1 LVKYRAIPLI
11 QVTAQDNVYLGVL
24 LLPMNSLLRFFESRL
39 SAFPDTP
46 MPLPREGLI
55 KFLWACTKGLRGW
68 LLLFMILSA
77 GIGIYEAMLFAWIGN
92 LVDWLGTYTPQNL
105 WAEKGDTMLLMLAVL
120 IISPFWIALSSLIHF
135 QTLQGVFPMQM
146 RWRFHQRM
154 LGQSMQFYQDE
165 FSGRV
170 SAKVMQTALAV
181 RETVMTVTDMFM
193 YVTVYFIT
201 TSVILFNLD
210 SLLLIP
216 FVVWF
221 VLVGLTMWYFIPKLK
236 QTAVIQAD
244 ARALMTGRITD
255 AYANIMTVKLFS
267 HSRREL
273 GYAKNAMG
281 QFLGTVHAQMR
292 WVSYLEVSTHLI
304 SVILVSST
312 AGIALYLWQQGA
324 VGVGAIA
331 AATAMALRLNGLT
344 RWIMWQTASL
354 FESIGTVQDGM
365 RTLSAPQTIVDKPN
379 APALKV
385 TNGNIVFDHV
395 DFSYEGENGVA
406 AIQTGAKVDEVKTA
420 ATTLETSR
428 VRLLDDFHLDIKA
441 GEKIGLVGRSGA
453 GKSTLVNLLLRF
465 FDVDSGKIYIDG
477 QAINEVTQESLR
489 QQIGMVTQ
497 DTSLLH
503 RTVRENIAYG
513 RPDATDDEI
522 IFATKQAQAWDF
534 IKELYDD
541 KGNTALDTQVGERGV
556 KLSGGQ
562 RQRIAIS
569 RVMLKNAPIL
579 LLDEATSALDSEIE
593 FAITESLN
601 DIMTG
606 KTVIAIA
613 HRLSTIAAL
622 DRLVVMDKGH
632 IIEQGSHNELLVL
645 NGVYARLWHRQ
656 SGGFLGEDS

>member
-1 LVKYRAIPLI
+1 
-11 QVTAQDNVYLGVL
+11 
-24 LLPMNSLLRFFESRL
+24 MNALFRFFETRL
-39 SAFPDTP
+39 PAFPDTP
-46 MPLPREGLI
+46 MPLPSPSDGML

-92 LVDWLGTYTPQNL
+92 IVDWLGVYTPQNL
-105 WAEKGDTMLLMLAVL
+105 WAEKGDVLLMMLAVM
-120 IISPFWIALSSLIHF
+120 IVSPLWIALSSFIHF

-181 RETVMTVTDMFM
+181 RDTVMTVTDMFM
-193 YVTVYFIT
+193 YVAVYFIT
-201 TSVILFNLD
+201 TGVILFNLD

-216 FVVWF
+216 FIAWF
-221 VLVGLTMWYFIPKLK
+221 VLVWLAMWYFIPKLK
-236 QTAVIQAD
+236 QTAIVQAD

-304 SVILVSST
+304 SVVLVSST
-312 AGIALYLWQQGA
+312 AGISLYLWQQGA

-385 TNGNIVFDHV
+385 TEGRIVFDHV
-395 DFSYEGENGVA
+395 DFSYEGEDDDTGLNTNASGKRFDDGHDDVNGNDHLNEDSIDYA
-406 AIQTGAKVDEVKTA
+406 AGTSYAK
-420 ATTLETSR
+420 
-428 VRLLDDFHLDIKA
+428 LLDNFYLDIKP

-465 FDVDSGKIYIDG
+465 FDVDKGKVYIDG
-477 QAINEVTQESLR
+477 QAIDEVTQESLR

-513 RPDATDDEI
+513 RPDATDEEI
-522 IFATKQAQAWDF
+522 ITAAKQAQAWDF
-534 IKELYDD
+534 IEGLYDD
-541 KGNTALDTQVGERGV
+541 KGNTGLDTQVGERGV

-632 IIEQGSHNELLVL
+632 IIEQGSHDELLAL
-645 NGVYARLWHRQ
+645 NGVYARLWQRQ

>member
-1 LVKYRAIPLI
+1 MNAIF
-11 QVTAQDNVYLGVL
+11 
-24 LLPMNSLLRFFESRL
+24 RFFETRL
-39 SAFPDTP
+39 PAFPETP
-46 MPLPREGLI
+46 MPLPSPRDGML
-55 KFLWACTKGLRGW
+55 KFMWACTKGLRGW

-92 LVDWLGTYTPQNL
+92 IVDWLGVYTPQNL
-105 WAEKGDTMLLMLAVL
+105 WAEKGDMLLLILAVMIL
-120 IISPFWIALSSLIHF
+120 SPLWIALSSFIHF

-181 RETVMTVTDMFM
+181 RDTVMTVTDMFM
-193 YVTVYFIT
+193 YVAVYFIT
-201 TSVILFNLD
+201 SGIILFNLD

-216 FVVWF
+216 FIVWF
-221 VLVGLTMWYFIPKLK
+221 VLVWLAMWYFIPKLK
-236 QTAVIQAD
+236 QTAIVQAD

-273 GYAKNAMG
+273 DYAKNAMG

-312 AGIALYLWQQGA
+312 AGIGIYLWQQSA

-379 APALKV
+379 ASILKV
-385 TNGNIVFDHV
+385 SDGRIVFDHV
-395 DFSYEGENGVA
+395 DFSYEGEDDATGLNKHKSGKPLDNMNEDA
-406 AIQTGAKVDEVKTA
+406 AIPAADSAAGTSYVK
-420 ATTLETSR
+420 
-428 VRLLDDFHLDIKA
+428 LLDNFYLDIKP

-465 FDVDSGKIYIDG
+465 FDVDKGKIYIDG
-477 QAINEVTQESLR
+477 QAIDEVTQESLR

-513 RPDATDDEI
+513 RPDATDEEI
-522 IFATKQAQAWDF
+522 ITAAKQAQAWDF
-534 IKELYDD
+534 IKDLYDD
-541 KGNTALDTQVGERGV
+541 KGNTGLDTQVGERGV

-622 DRLVVMDKGH
+622 DRLVVMDKGR
-632 IIEQGSHNELLVL
+632 IIEQGSHDELLAL
-645 NGVYARLWHRQ
+645 NGVYARLWQRQ

>member
-1 LVKYRAIPLI
+1 
-11 QVTAQDNVYLGVL
+11 
-24 LLPMNSLLRFFESRL
+24 MNALFRFFENRL
-39 SAFPDTP
+39 PAFPDTP
-46 MPLPREGLI
+46 MPLPSPRDGML
-55 KFLWACTKGLRGW
+55 KFLWACTTGLRGW
-68 LLLFMILSA
+68 LLIFMILSA

-92 LVDWLGTYTPQNL
+92 IVDWLGVYTPQNL
-105 WAEKGDTMLLMLAVL
+105 WLEKGDMLLLMLAVM
-120 IISPFWIALSSLIHF
+120 IVSPIWIALSSFIHF

-181 RETVMTVTDMFM
+181 RDTVMTVTDMFM
-193 YVTVYFIT
+193 YVSVYFIT
-201 TSVILFNLD
+201 SGVILFNLD

-216 FVVWF
+216 FMIWL
-221 VLVGLTMWYFIPKLK
+221 VLVAITIWYFIPKLK
-236 QTAVIQAD
+236 ETAIVQAD

-292 WVSYLEVSTHLI
+292 WVSYLEVSTHMI

-312 AGIALYLWQQGA
+312 AGIGLYLWQQGA

-379 APALKV
+379 APALAV
-385 TNGNIVFDHV
+385 TDGRIVFDHV
-395 DFSYEGENGVA
+395 DFSYEGDEDES
-406 AIQTGAKVDEVKTA
+406 IEGASLDATKHSPTA
-420 ATTLETSR
+420 YTK
-428 VRLLDDFHLDIKA
+428 LLDDFHLDIKP

-465 FDVDSGKIYIDG
+465 FDVDSGKILIDG
-477 QAINEVTQESLR
+477 QAIDEVTQESLR
-489 QQIGMVTQ
+489 RQIGMVTQ

-513 RPDATDDEI
+513 RPDATDAEI
-522 IFATKQAQAWDF
+522 MTAAKQAQAWDF
-534 IKELYDD
+534 IKDLYDD
-541 KGNTALDTQVGERGV
+541 KGNVGLDTQVGERGV

-593 FAITESLN
+593 YAITESLN

-622 DRLVVMDKGH
+622 DRLVVMHQGR
-632 IIEQGSHNELLVL
+632 IIEQGSHDELLAL
-645 NGVYARLWHRQ
+645 NGVYARLWQRQ
-656 SGGFLGEDS
+656 SGGFLGEDN

>member
-1 LVKYRAIPLI
+1 MCLSWRTAIDALS
-11 QVTAQDNVYLGVL
+11 
-24 LLPMNSLLRFFESRL
+24 LPMNALFRFFETRL
-39 SAFPDTP
+39 PAFPDTP
-46 MPLPREGLI
+46 MPLPSPSDGML

-92 LVDWLGTYTPQNL
+92 IVDWLGVYTPQNL
-105 WAEKGDTMLLMLAVL
+105 WTEKGDMLLLMLAVM
-120 IISPFWIALSSLIHF
+120 IVSPLWIAFSSFIHF

-181 RETVMTVTDMFM
+181 RDTVMTVTDMFM
-193 YVTVYFIT
+193 YVAVYFIT
-201 TSVILFNLD
+201 TGVILFNLD

-216 FVVWF
+216 FIAWF
-221 VLVGLTMWYFIPKLK
+221 VLVWLAMWYFIPKLK
-236 QTAVIQAD
+236 QTAIVQAD

-312 AGIALYLWQQGA
+312 AGISLYLWQQGA
-324 VGVGAIA
+324 IGVGAIA

-344 RWIMWQTASL
+344 QWIMWQTASL

-379 APALKV
+379 APALTV
-385 TNGNIVFDHV
+385 TDGRIVFDHV
-395 DFSYEGENGVA
+395 DFSYESEDDDTGLNTHKLAKRLDNVTEDSIDYA
-406 AIQTGAKVDEVKTA
+406 AGTSYAK
-420 ATTLETSR
+420 
-428 VRLLDDFHLDIKA
+428 LLDNFYLDIKP

-465 FDVDSGKIYIDG
+465 FDVDKGKVYIDG
-477 QAINEVTQESLR
+477 QAIDEVTQESLR

-513 RPDATDDEI
+513 RPDATDEEI
-522 IFATKQAQAWDF
+522 ITAAKQAQAWDF
-534 IKELYDD
+534 VEGLYDD
-541 KGNTALDTQVGERGV
+541 KGNTGLDTQVGERGV

-622 DRLVVMDKGH
+622 DRLVVMDKGR
-632 IIEQGSHNELLVL
+632 IIEQGSHDELLAL

>member
-1 LVKYRAIPLI
+1 
-11 QVTAQDNVYLGVL
+11 
-24 LLPMNSLLRFFESRL
+24 
-39 SAFPDTP
+39 
-46 MPLPREGLI
+46 MPLPSPREGML
-55 KFLWACTKGLRGW
+55 KFMWACTKGLRGW

-92 LVDWLGTYTPQNL
+92 IVDWLGVYTPQNL
-105 WAEKGDTMLLMLAVL
+105 WAEKGDMLLLILAVMIL
-120 IISPFWIALSSLIHF
+120 SPLWIALSSFIHF

-181 RETVMTVTDMFM
+181 RDTVMTVTDMFM
-193 YVTVYFIT
+193 YVAVYFIT
-201 TSVILFNLD
+201 SGIILFNLD

-216 FVVWF
+216 FIVWF
-221 VLVGLTMWYFIPKLK
+221 VLVWLAMWYFIPKLK
-236 QTAVIQAD
+236 QTAIVQAD

-273 GYAKNAMG
+273 DYAKNAMG

-312 AGIALYLWQQGA
+312 AGIGIYLWQQSA

-379 APALKV
+379 ASILKV
-385 TNGNIVFDHV
+385 SDGHIVFDHV
-395 DFSYEGENGVA
+395 DFSYEGEDDATGLNKHKSDKPLDITHEDAVIPA
-406 AIQTGAKVDEVKTA
+406 ADSAAGTSYAK
-420 ATTLETSR
+420 
-428 VRLLDDFHLDIKA
+428 LLDNFYLDIKS

-465 FDVDSGKIYIDG
+465 FDVDKGKIYIDG
-477 QAINEVTQESLR
+477 QAIDEVTQESLR

-513 RPDATDDEI
+513 RPDATDEEI
-522 IFATKQAQAWDF
+522 ITAAKQAQAWDF
-534 IKELYDD
+534 IKDLYDD
-541 KGNTALDTQVGERGV
+541 KGNTGLDTQVGERGV

-622 DRLVVMDKGH
+622 DRLVVMDKGR
-632 IIEQGSHNELLVL
+632 IIEQGSHDELLAL
-645 NGVYARLWHRQ
+645 NGVYARLWQRQ

>member
-1 LVKYRAIPLI
+1 
-11 QVTAQDNVYLGVL
+11 
-24 LLPMNSLLRFFESRL
+24 MNALFRFFETRL
-39 SAFPDTP
+39 PAFPETP
-46 MPLPREGLI
+46 MPLPSPRDGML
-55 KFLWACTKGLRGW
+55 KFLWACTNGLRGW
-68 LLLFMILSA
+68 LLIFMILSA

-92 LVDWLGTYTPQNL
+92 IVDWLGVYTPQNL
-105 WAEKGDTMLLMLAVL
+105 WLEKGDMLLLMLAVM
-120 IISPFWIALSSLIHF
+120 IMSPLWIALSSFIHF

-181 RETVMTVTDMFM
+181 RDTVMTVTDMFM

-201 TSVILFNLD
+201 SGVILFNLD

-216 FVVWF
+216 FIVWL
-221 VLVGLTMWYFIPKLK
+221 VLVGLTIWYFIPKLK
-236 QTAVIQAD
+236 QTAIVQAD

-273 GYAKNAMG
+273 SYAKNAMG

-304 SVILVSST
+304 SVILVSGT
-312 AGIALYLWQQGA
+312 AAIGLYLWQQGA

-365 RTLSAPQTIVDKPN
+365 RTLSAPQKIIDKPN
-379 APALKV
+379 APTLKV
-385 TNGNIVFDHV
+385 TEGRIVFDHV
-395 DFSYEGENGVA
+395 DFSYENDSDAVEGDSLD
-406 AIQTGAKVDEVKTA
+406 TVKTS
-420 ATTLETSR
+420 ATPTTKTK
-428 VRLLDDFHLDIKA
+428 LLDNFYLDIKP

-465 FDVDSGKIYIDG
+465 FDVDSGKILIDG
-477 QAINEVTQESLR
+477 QAIDEVTQESLR

-513 RPDATDDEI
+513 RPDATDEEI
-522 IFATKQAQAWDF
+522 ITAAKQAQAWDF
-534 IKELYDD
+534 IKDLYDD
-541 KGNTALDTQVGERGV
+541 KGNTGLDTQVGERGV

-622 DRLVVMDKGH
+622 DRLVVMDKGQ
-632 IIEQGSHNELLVL
+632 IIEQGSHDELLNL
-645 NGVYARLWHRQ
+645 HGVYARLWHRQ

>member
-1 LVKYRAIPLI
+1 
-11 QVTAQDNVYLGVL
+11 
-24 LLPMNSLLRFFESRL
+24 MNALFRFFENRL
-39 SAFPDTP
+39 PAFPNTP
-46 MPLPREGLI
+46 MPLPSPRDGMLQ
-55 KFLWACTKGLRGW
+55 FLWACTKGLRSW
-68 LLLFMILSA
+68 LLLFMVLSA
-77 GIGIYEAMLFAWIGN
+77 GIGIYEAMLFAWIGDI
-92 LVDWLGTYTPQNL
+92 VDWLGVYTPQNL
-105 WAEKGDTMLLMLAVL
+105 WLEKGDMLLLMLAVM
-120 IISPFWIALSSLIHF
+120 IVSPFWIALSSFIHF

-181 RETVMTVTDMFM
+181 RDTVMTVTDMFM
-193 YVTVYFIT
+193 YVTVYFV
-201 TSVILFNLD
+201 TSGLILFNLD

-216 FVVWF
+216 FILWF
-221 VLVGLTMWYFIPKLK
+221 GLVALAIWYFIPKLK
-236 QTAVIQAD
+236 QTAIVQAD

-292 WVSYLEVSTHLI
+292 WVSYLEIFTHLI

-312 AGIALYLWQQGA
+312 AGIGLYLWQQSA

-365 RTLSAPQTIVDKPN
+365 RTLSAPQTIVDKPD
-379 APALKV
+379 AAELRV
-385 TNGNIVFDHV
+385 TEGHIVFDHV
-395 DFSYEGENGVA
+395 DFSYENEDQDNYHA
-406 AIQTGAKVDEVKTA
+406 TDKTFKPSV
-420 ATTLETSR
+420 ATTDMAQDNSAK
-428 VRLLDDFHLDIKA
+428 LLDDFYLNIKP

-465 FDVDSGKIYIDG
+465 FDVDRGKIYIDG
-477 QAINEVTQESLR
+477 QAIDDVTQDSLR

-503 RTVRENIAYG
+503 RTIRENIAYG
-513 RPDATDDEI
+513 RPGASDEEI
-522 IFATKQAQAWDF
+522 IHAAKQAQAWDF
-534 IKELYDD
+534 IKDLYDD
-541 KGNTALDTQVGERGV
+541 KGNTGLDTQVGERGV

-622 DRLVVMDKGH
+622 DRLVVMEKGR
-632 IIEQGSHNELLVL
+632 IIEQGSHDELLAQD
-645 NGVYARLWHRQ
+645 GVYARLWQRQ
-656 SGGFLGEDS
+656 SGGFLGEDTP

>member
-1 LVKYRAIPLI
+1 
-11 QVTAQDNVYLGVL
+11 
-24 LLPMNSLLRFFESRL
+24 MNALFRFFENRL
-39 SAFPDTP
+39 PAFPESP
-46 MPLPREGLI
+46 MPLPSPRDGLLR
-55 KFLWACTKGLRGW
+55 FLWACTKGLRGW

-77 GIGIYEAMLFAWIGN
+77 GIGIYEAMLFAWIGDI
-92 LVDWLGTYTPQNL
+92 VDWLGIYTPQNL
-105 WAEKGDTMLLMLAVL
+105 WTEKGDMLLLMFAVMLV
-120 IISPFWIALSSLIHF
+120 SPFWIALSSFIHF

-181 RETVMTVTDMFM
+181 RDTVMTVTDMFM

-201 TSVILFNLD
+201 TGVILFNLD

-216 FVVWF
+216 FIAWF
-221 VLVGLTMWYFIPKLK
+221 VLVGLTMWFFIPRLK
-236 QTAVIQAD
+236 RTAIVQAD
-244 ARALMTGRITD
+244 ARALMVGRITD

-312 AGIALYLWQQGA
+312 AGIGLYLWQQGA

-365 RTLSAPQTIVDKPN
+365 RTLSAPQTIIDKPN
-379 APALKV
+379 APALNV
-385 TNGNIVFDHV
+385 TDGHIVFDHV
-395 DFSYEGENGVA
+395 DFSYEGEENNDIEGER
-406 AIQTGAKVDEVKTA
+406 VDEIETA
-420 ATTLETSR
+420 ATALNASQIK
-428 VRLLDDFHLDIKA
+428 LLDNFYLDIKP

-465 FDVDSGKIYIDG
+465 FDVDKGKILIDG
-477 QAINEVTQESLR
+477 QAIDEVTQESLR
-489 QQIGMVTQ
+489 GQIGMVTQ

-513 RPDATDDEI
+513 RPDASDEEI
-522 IFATKQAQAWDF
+522 IHAAKQAQAWDF
-534 IKELYDD
+534 IKDLYDD
-541 KGNTALDTQVGERGV
+541 KGNTGLDTQVGERGV

-632 IIEQGSHNELLVL
+632 IIEQGSHDELLAID
-645 NGVYARLWHRQ
+645 GVYARLWQRQ

>member
-1 LVKYRAIPLI
+1 
-11 QVTAQDNVYLGVL
+11 
-24 LLPMNSLLRFFESRL
+24 MNALFRFFETRL
-39 SAFPDTP
+39 PAFPDTP
-46 MPLPREGLI
+46 MPLPSPRDGML
-55 KFLWACTKGLRGW
+55 KFMWAYTKGLRGW
-68 LLLFMILSA
+68 LVLFMILSA

-92 LVDWLGTYTPQNL
+92 IVDWLGVYTPQNL
-105 WAEKGDTMLLMLAVL
+105 WAEKGDMLLMILAVL
-120 IISPFWIALSSLIHF
+120 ILSPFWIALSSFIHF

-181 RETVMTVTDMFM
+181 RDTVMTVTDMFM
-193 YVTVYFIT
+193 YVAVYFIT
-201 TSVILFNLD
+201 SGVILFNLD

-216 FVVWF
+216 FIIWF
-221 VLVGLTMWYFIPKLK
+221 VLVWLAMWYFIPKLK
-236 QTAVIQAD
+236 QTAIVQAD

-273 GYAKNAMG
+273 DYAKNAMG

-312 AGIALYLWQQGA
+312 AGIGIYLWQQSA

-379 APALKV
+379 ASVLKV
-385 TNGNIVFDHV
+385 TDGHIVFDHV
-395 DFSYEGENGVA
+395 DFSYEGEDNDTGLSAHLAGKRLDDVTVNGTDA
-406 AIQTGAKVDEVKTA
+406 ADGDAHTK
-420 ATTLETSR
+420 
-428 VRLLDDFHLDIKA
+428 LLDDFYLDIKP

-465 FDVDSGKIYIDG
+465 FDVDKGKIYIDG
-477 QAINEVTQESLR
+477 QAIDEVTQESLR

-513 RPDATDDEI
+513 RPDATDEEI
-522 IFATKQAQAWDF
+522 ITAAKQAQAWDF
-534 IKELYDD
+534 IKDLYDD
-541 KGNTALDTQVGERGV
+541 KGNTGLDTQVGERGV

-622 DRLVVMDKGH
+622 DRLVVMDKGR
-632 IIEQGSHNELLVL
+632 IIEQGSHDELLAL
-645 NGVYARLWHRQ
+645 NGVYARLWQRQ

>member
-1 LVKYRAIPLI
+1 
-11 QVTAQDNVYLGVL
+11 
-24 LLPMNSLLRFFESRL
+24 MNALFRFFENRL
-39 SAFPDTP
+39 PAFPDTP
-46 MPLPREGLI
+46 MPLPSPRDGLM

-68 LLLFMILSA
+68 LLFFMILSA

-92 LVDWLGTYTPQNL
+92 IVDWLGIYTPQTL
-105 WAEKGDTMLLMLAVL
+105 WAEKGDMLLLMLAVML
-120 IISPFWIALSSLIHF
+120 LSPFWIALSSFIHF
-135 QTLQGVFPMQM
+135 QSIQGVFPMQM
-146 RWRFHQRM
+146 RWRFHQHM

-181 RETVMTVTDMFM
+181 RDTVMTVTDMFM
-193 YVTVYFIT
+193 YVIVYFIT
-201 TSVILFNLD
+201 TGVILFNLD

-216 FVVWF
+216 FVIWF
-221 VLVGLTMWYFIPKLK
+221 VLVGIALRFFIPKLK
-236 QTAVIQAD
+236 RTAIVQAD
-244 ARALMTGRITD
+244 ARALMVGRITD

-304 SVILVSST
+304 SVVLVSST
-312 AGIALYLWQQGA
+312 AGIGIYLWQQGDI
-324 VGVGAIA
+324 GVGAVA

-344 RWIMWQTASL
+344 QWIMWQTASL
-354 FESIGTVQDGM
+354 FESIGTAQDGM
-365 RTLSAPQTIVDKPN
+365 RTLSAPQTIVDTPN
-379 APALKV
+379 AATLKV
-385 TNGNIVFDHV
+385 TDGHIVFDHV
-395 DFSYEGENGVA
+395 DFSYESENDDIEGER
-406 AIQTGAKVDEVKTA
+406 IDEVNTA
-420 ATTLETSR
+420 GTALTHSQ
-428 VRLLDDFHLDIKA
+428 VKLLDGFHLDIKP

-465 FDVDSGKIYIDG
+465 FDVDKGKIYIDG
-477 QAINEVTQESLR
+477 QAIDEVTQESLR

-513 RPDATDDEI
+513 RPDASDEEI
-522 IFATKQAQAWDF
+522 ILATEQAQAWEF
-534 IKELYDD
+534 IKDLYDD
-541 KGNTALDTQVGERGV
+541 KGNTGLDTQVGERGV

-622 DRLVVMDKGH
+622 DRLVVMDKGQ
-632 IIEQGSHNELLVL
+632 IIEQGSHDELLAL
-645 NGVYARLWHRQ
+645 NGVYAGLWQRQ
-656 SGGFLGEDS
+656 SGGFLGENN

>member
-1 LVKYRAIPLI
+1 
-11 QVTAQDNVYLGVL
+11 
-24 LLPMNSLLRFFESRL
+24 MNALFRFFESRL

-46 MPLPREGLI
+46 MPLPRDGLI
-55 KFLWACTKGLRGW
+55 KFLWACTEGLRGW

-77 GIGIYEAMLFAWIGN
+77 GIGVYEAMLFAWIGN
-92 LVDWLGTYTPQNL
+92 LVDWLGTYTPQTL
-105 WAEKGDTMLLMLAVL
+105 WTEKGDMLLLMLAVL
-120 IISPFWIALSSLIHF
+120 IISPFWISLSSLIRF
-135 QTLQGVFPMQM
+135 QSIQGVFPMQM

-154 LGQSMQFYQDE
+154 LNQSMQFYQDE

-181 RETVMTVTDMFM
+181 RDTVMTVTDMLL
-193 YVTVYFIT
+193 YVLVYFIT
-201 TSVILFNLD
+201 TGVILFNLD
-210 SLLLIP
+210 VLLLIP
-216 FVVWF
+216 FVIWF
-221 VLVGLTMWYFIPKLK
+221 VLFGLTMWFFIPKLK
-236 QTAVIQAD
+236 HTAIVQAD
-244 ARALMTGRITD
+244 ARALMVGRITD

-273 GYAKNAMG
+273 SYAKDAMG
-281 QFLGTVHAQMR
+281 QFLGTVHSQMR
-292 WVSYLEVSTHLI
+292 WVSQLEIVNHTI
-304 SVILVSST
+304 SVILVGTT
-312 AGIALYLWQQGA
+312 AGIGLYLWQSGA

-344 RWIMWQTASL
+344 KMIMWQTASL

-365 RTLSAPQTIVDKPN
+365 RTLSAPQTIVDIPN
-379 APALKV
+379 AKALVV
-385 TNGNIVFDHV
+385 TEGNIVFDHV
-395 DFSYEGENGVA
+395 DFSYESVDIEGEKIDTVS
-406 AIQTGAKVDEVKTA
+406 
-420 ATTLETSR
+420 TTLTASHTK
-428 VRLLDDFHLDIKA
+428 LLDDFYLNIKP

-477 QAINEVTQESLR
+477 QAIDEVSQESLR

-513 RPDATDDEI
+513 RPDASDDEI
-522 IFATKQAQAWDF
+522 VFAAKQAQAWEF
-534 IKELYDD
+534 IKDLYDD
-541 KGNTALDTQVGERGV
+541 KGNKGLDTQVGERGV

-562 RQRIAIS
+562 RQRIAIA

-622 DRLVVMDKGH
+622 DRLVVMDKGR
-632 IIEQGSHNELLVL
+632 IIEQGNHDELLAL
-645 NGVYARLWHRQ
+645 HGVYARLWHRQ
-656 SGGFLGEDS
+656 SGGFLGEDD

>member
-1 LVKYRAIPLI
+1 
-11 QVTAQDNVYLGVL
+11 
-24 LLPMNSLLRFFESRL
+24 
-39 SAFPDTP
+39 
-46 MPLPREGLI
+46 MPLPSPRDGML
-55 KFLWACTKGLRGW
+55 KFMWACTKGLRGW

-92 LVDWLGTYTPQNL
+92 IVDWLGVYTPQNL
-105 WAEKGDTMLLMLAVL
+105 WAEKGDMLLLILAVMIL
-120 IISPFWIALSSLIHF
+120 SPLWIALSSFIHF

-181 RETVMTVTDMFM
+181 RDTVMTVTDMFM
-193 YVTVYFIT
+193 YVAVYFIT
-201 TSVILFNLD
+201 SGIILFNLD

-216 FVVWF
+216 FIVWF
-221 VLVGLTMWYFIPKLK
+221 VLVWLAMWYFIPKLK
-236 QTAVIQAD
+236 QTAIVQAD

-273 GYAKNAMG
+273 DYAKNAMG

-312 AGIALYLWQQGA
+312 AGIGIYLWQQSA

-379 APALKV
+379 AAILKV
-385 TNGNIVFDHV
+385 SDGRIVFDHV
-395 DFSYEGENGVA
+395 DFSYEGEDDATGLNKHKSDKPLDNMNKDAVIPA
-406 AIQTGAKVDEVKTA
+406 ADSAAGTSYAK
-420 ATTLETSR
+420 
-428 VRLLDDFHLDIKA
+428 LLDNFYLDIKP

-465 FDVDSGKIYIDG
+465 FDVDKGKIYIDG
-477 QAINEVTQESLR
+477 QAIDEVTQESLR

-513 RPDATDDEI
+513 RPDATDEEI
-522 IFATKQAQAWDF
+522 ITAAKQAQAWDF
-534 IKELYDD
+534 IKDLYDD
-541 KGNTALDTQVGERGV
+541 KGNTGLDTQVGERGV

-622 DRLVVMDKGH
+622 DRLVVMDKGR
-632 IIEQGSHNELLVL
+632 IIEQGSHDELLAL
-645 NGVYARLWHRQ
+645 NGVYARLWQRQ

>member
-1 LVKYRAIPLI
+1 
-11 QVTAQDNVYLGVL
+11 
-24 LLPMNSLLRFFESRL
+24 MNALFRFFETRL
-39 SAFPDTP
+39 PAFPDTP
-46 MPLPREGLI
+46 MPLPSPSDGML

-92 LVDWLGTYTPQNL
+92 IVDWLGVYTPQNL
-105 WAEKGDTMLLMLAVL
+105 WAEKGDVLLMMLAVM
-120 IISPFWIALSSLIHF
+120 IVSPLWIALSSFIHF

-181 RETVMTVTDMFM
+181 RDTVMTVTDMFM
-193 YVTVYFIT
+193 YVAVYFIT
-201 TSVILFNLD
+201 TGVILFNLD

-216 FVVWF
+216 FIAWF
-221 VLVGLTMWYFIPKLK
+221 VLVWLAMWYFIPKLK
-236 QTAVIQAD
+236 QTAIVQAD

-304 SVILVSST
+304 SVVLVSST
-312 AGIALYLWQQGA
+312 AGISLYLWQQGA

-385 TNGNIVFDHV
+385 TEGRIVFDHV
-395 DFSYEGENGVA
+395 DFSYEGEDDD
-406 AIQTGAKVDEVKTA
+406 TGLNTNTSGKRFDDGHDDVNSNDIDLANNTSYAK
-420 ATTLETSR
+420 
-428 VRLLDDFHLDIKA
+428 LLDNFYLDIKP

-465 FDVDSGKIYIDG
+465 FDVDKGKVYIDG
-477 QAINEVTQESLR
+477 QAIDEVTQESLR

-513 RPDATDDEI
+513 RPDATDEEI
-522 IFATKQAQAWDF
+522 ITAAKQAQAWDF
-534 IKELYDD
+534 IEGLYDD
-541 KGNTALDTQVGERGV
+541 KGNTGLDTQVGERGV

-632 IIEQGSHNELLVL
+632 IIEQGSHDELLAL
-645 NGVYARLWHRQ
+645 NGVYARLWQRQ

>member
-1 LVKYRAIPLI
+1 
-11 QVTAQDNVYLGVL
+11 
-24 LLPMNSLLRFFESRL
+24 MNALFRFFETRL
-39 SAFPDTP
+39 PAFPDTP
-46 MPLPREGLI
+46 MPLPLPRDGML
-55 KFLWACTKGLRGW
+55 KFLWACTNGLRGW
-68 LLLFMILSA
+68 LVLFMILSA

-92 LVDWLGTYTPQNL
+92 IVDWLGVYTPQNL
-105 WAEKGDTMLLMLAVL
+105 WAEKGDLLLLMFAVMIL
-120 IISPFWIALSSLIHF
+120 SPIWIALSSFIHF

-181 RETVMTVTDMFM
+181 RDTVMTVTDMFM
-193 YVTVYFIT
+193 YVSVYFIT
-201 TSVILFNLD
+201 SGVILFNLD

-216 FVVWF
+216 FIVWLI
-221 VLVGLTMWYFIPKLK
+221 LVALTIWYFIPKLK
-236 QTAVIQAD
+236 DTAIVQAD

-312 AGIALYLWQQGA
+312 AGIGLYLWQQGA

-365 RTLSAPQTIVDKPN
+365 RTLSAPQTIVDKPD
-379 APALKV
+379 APVLSV
-385 TNGNIVFDHV
+385 TDGHIVFDDV
-395 DFSYEGENGVA
+395 DFSYEADRSQPSVSFDANGLA
-406 AIQTGAKVDEVKTA
+406 QTGTNAHVK
-420 ATTLETSR
+420 
-428 VRLLDDFHLDIKA
+428 LLDNFYLDIKP

-465 FDVDSGKIYIDG
+465 FDVDSGKILIDG
-477 QAINEVTQESLR
+477 QAIDSVTQDSLR

-513 RPDATDDEI
+513 RPDATDEEI
-522 IFATKQAQAWDF
+522 IVAAKQAQAWDF
-534 IKELYDD
+534 IKDLYDD
-541 KGNTALDTQVGERGV
+541 KGNTGLDTQVGERGV

-569 RVMLKNAPIL
+569 RVMLKNAQIL

-593 FAITESLN
+593 HAITESLN

-622 DRLVVMDKGH
+622 DRLVVMHQGR
-632 IIEQGSHNELLVL
+632 IIEQGSHEELLAL
-645 NGVYARLWHRQ
+645 NGVYARLWQRQ
-656 SGGFLGEDS
+656 SGGFLGEDN

>member
-1 LVKYRAIPLI
+1 
-11 QVTAQDNVYLGVL
+11 
-24 LLPMNSLLRFFESRL
+24 MNALFRFFETRL
-39 SAFPDTP
+39 PAFPETP
-46 MPLPREGLI
+46 MPLPSPRDGML
-55 KFLWACTKGLRGW
+55 KFMWACTKGLRGW

-92 LVDWLGTYTPQNL
+92 IVDWLGVYTPQNL
-105 WAEKGDTMLLMLAVL
+105 WAEKGDMLLLILAVMIL
-120 IISPFWIALSSLIHF
+120 SPLWIALSSFIHF

-181 RETVMTVTDMFM
+181 RDTVMTVTDMFM
-193 YVTVYFIT
+193 YVAVYFIT
-201 TSVILFNLD
+201 SGIILFNLD

-216 FVVWF
+216 FIVWF
-221 VLVGLTMWYFIPKLK
+221 VLVWLAMWYFIPKLK
-236 QTAVIQAD
+236 QTAIVQAD

-273 GYAKNAMG
+273 DYAKNAMG

-312 AGIALYLWQQGA
+312 AGIGIYLWQQSA

-379 APALKV
+379 ASILKV
-385 TNGNIVFDHV
+385 SDGHIVFDHV
-395 DFSYEGENGVA
+395 DFSYEGEDDATGLNKHKSGKPLDNMNEDA
-406 AIQTGAKVDEVKTA
+406 AIPAADSAAGTSYVK
-420 ATTLETSR
+420 
-428 VRLLDDFHLDIKA
+428 LLDNFYLDIKP

-465 FDVDSGKIYIDG
+465 FDVDKGKIYIDG
-477 QAINEVTQESLR
+477 QAIDEVTQESLR

-513 RPDATDDEI
+513 RPDATDEEI
-522 IFATKQAQAWDF
+522 IIAAKQAQAWDF
-534 IKELYDD
+534 IKDLYDD
-541 KGNTALDTQVGERGV
+541 KGNTGLDTQVGERGV

-622 DRLVVMDKGH
+622 DRLVVMDKGR
-632 IIEQGSHNELLVL
+632 IIEQGSHDELLAL
-645 NGVYARLWHRQ
+645 NGVYARLWQRQ

>member
-1 LVKYRAIPLI
+1 
-11 QVTAQDNVYLGVL
+11 
-24 LLPMNSLLRFFESRL
+24 MNALFRFFETRL
-39 SAFPDTP
+39 PAFPETP
-46 MPLPREGLI
+46 MPLPSPREGML
-55 KFLWACTKGLRGW
+55 KFMWACTKGLRGW

-92 LVDWLGTYTPQNL
+92 IVDWLGVYTPQNL
-105 WAEKGDTMLLMLAVL
+105 WAEKGDMLLLILAVMIL
-120 IISPFWIALSSLIHF
+120 SPLWIALSSFIHF

-181 RETVMTVTDMFM
+181 RDTVMTVTDMFM
-193 YVTVYFIT
+193 YVAVYFIT
-201 TSVILFNLD
+201 SGIILFNLD

-216 FVVWF
+216 FIVWF
-221 VLVGLTMWYFIPKLK
+221 VLVWLAMWYFIPKLK
-236 QTAVIQAD
+236 QTAIVQAD

-273 GYAKNAMG
+273 DYAKNAMG

-312 AGIALYLWQQGA
+312 AGIGIYLWQQSA

-379 APALKV
+379 AAILKV
-385 TNGNIVFDHV
+385 SDGRIVFDHV
-395 DFSYEGENGVA
+395 DFSYEGEDDATGLNKHKSDKPLDNTHEDAVIPA
-406 AIQTGAKVDEVKTA
+406 ADSAAGTSYAK
-420 ATTLETSR
+420 
-428 VRLLDDFHLDIKA
+428 LLDNFYLDIKP

-465 FDVDSGKIYIDG
+465 FDVDKGKIYIDG
-477 QAINEVTQESLR
+477 QAIDEVTQESLR

-513 RPDATDDEI
+513 RPDATDEEI
-522 IFATKQAQAWDF
+522 ITAAKQAQAWDF
-534 IKELYDD
+534 IKDLYDD
-541 KGNTALDTQVGERGV
+541 KGNTGLDTQVGERGV

-622 DRLVVMDKGH
+622 DRLVVMDKGR
-632 IIEQGSHNELLVL
+632 IIEQGSHDELLAL
-645 NGVYARLWHRQ
+645 NGVYARLWQRQ

>member
-1 LVKYRAIPLI
+1 
-11 QVTAQDNVYLGVL
+11 
-24 LLPMNSLLRFFESRL
+24 MNALFRFFENRL
-39 SAFPDTP
+39 PAFPETP
-46 MPLPREGLI
+46 MPLPSPRDGML
-55 KFLWACTKGLRGW
+55 KFLWACTNGLRGW
-68 LLLFMILSA
+68 LLLFMVLSA

-92 LVDWLGTYTPQNL
+92 IVDWLGVYTPQNL
-105 WAEKGDTMLLMLAVL
+105 WAEKGDMLLLMLAVM
-120 IISPFWIALSSLIHF
+120 IVSPIWITLSSLVHF

-181 RETVMTVTDMFM
+181 RDTVMTVTDMFM
-193 YVTVYFIT
+193 YVAVYFIT
-201 TSVILFNLD
+201 SGVILFHLD

-216 FVVWF
+216 FIIWF
-221 VLVGLTMWYFIPKLK
+221 VLVALCIWYFIPKLK
-236 QTAVIQAD
+236 LTAIVQAD

-273 GYAKNAMG
+273 SYAKNAMG

-292 WVSYLEVSTHLI
+292 WVSYLEVSTHMI
-304 SVILVSST
+304 SVILVSGT
-312 AGIALYLWQQGA
+312 AGIGIYLWQQGA

-354 FESIGTVQDGM
+354 FESVGTVQDGM

-379 APALKV
+379 APTVKV
-385 TNGNIVFDHV
+385 TDGRIVFDHV
-395 DFSYEGENGVA
+395 DFSYEHDDNTDIEGEH
-406 AIQTGAKVDEVKTA
+406 IDEVNASATKT
-420 ATTLETSR
+420 TK
-428 VRLLDDFHLDIKA
+428 LLDNFYLDIKP

-465 FDVDSGKIYIDG
+465 FDVDKGKILIDG
-477 QAINEVTQESLR
+477 QAIDDVTQESLR

-513 RPDATDDEI
+513 RPDATDEEI
-522 IFATKQAQAWDF
+522 ITAAKQAQAWDF
-534 IKELYDD
+534 IKDLYDD
-541 KGNTALDTQVGERGV
+541 KGNTGLNTQVGERGV

-622 DRLVVMDKGH
+622 DRLVVMDKGQ
-632 IIEQGSHNELLVL
+632 IIEQGSHDELLAL
-645 NGVYARLWHRQ
+645 QGVYARLWHRQ

>member
-1 LVKYRAIPLI
+1 MY
-11 QVTAQDNVYLGVL
+11 L
-24 LLPMNSLLRFFESRL
+24 LLPMNALFRFFETRL
-39 SAFPDTP
+39 PAFPDSP
-46 MPLPREGLI
+46 MPLPSPRDGLM

-77 GIGIYEAMLFAWIGN
+77 GIGIYEAMLFAWIGDI
-92 LVDWLGTYTPQNL
+92 VDWLGVYTPQNL
-105 WAEKGDTMLLMLAVL
+105 WTEKGNVLLLMLAVML
-120 IISPFWIALSSLIHF
+120 VSPFWITLSSFIHF

-181 RETVMTVTDMFM
+181 RDTVMTVTDMFM

-201 TSVILFNLD
+201 TGVILFNLD

-216 FVVWF
+216 FIVWF

-236 QTAVIQAD
+236 MTAIVQAD

-292 WVSYLEVSTHLI
+292 WVSYLEISTHLI

-312 AGIALYLWQQGA
+312 AAISLYLWQQGA

-365 RTLSAPQTIVDKPN
+365 RTLSAPQTIIDVPD
-379 APALKV
+379 AADLRV
-385 TNGNIVFDHV
+385 TEGHIVFDHV
-395 DFSYEGENGVA
+395 DFSYEGKDEDDSEGK
-406 AIQTGAKVDEVKTA
+406 KVDEANTISTPVAPLSIK
-420 ATTLETSR
+420 
-428 VRLLDDFHLDIKA
+428 LLDTFYLDIKP

-465 FDVDSGKIYIDG
+465 FDVDKGKICIDG
-477 QAINEVTQESLR
+477 QAIDQVTQESLR

-513 RPDATDDEI
+513 RPDATDEEI
-522 IFATKQAQAWDF
+522 ILAAKQAQAWDF
-534 IKELYDD
+534 VKDLYDD
-541 KGNTALDTQVGERGV
+541 KGNMGLDTQVGERGV

-622 DRLVVMDKGH
+622 DRLVVMDQGR
-632 IIEQGSHNELLVL
+632 IIEQGSHEELLAL

>member
-1 LVKYRAIPLI
+1 
-11 QVTAQDNVYLGVL
+11 
-24 LLPMNSLLRFFESRL
+24 MNALFRFFETRL
-39 SAFPDTP
+39 PAFPETP
-46 MPLPREGLI
+46 MPLPSPREGML
-55 KFLWACTKGLRGW
+55 KFMWACTKGLRGW

-92 LVDWLGTYTPQNL
+92 IVDWLGVYTPQNL
-105 WAEKGDTMLLMLAVL
+105 WAEKGDMLLLILAVMIL
-120 IISPFWIALSSLIHF
+120 SPLWIALSSFIHF

-181 RETVMTVTDMFM
+181 RDTVMTVTDMFM
-193 YVTVYFIT
+193 YVAVYFIT
-201 TSVILFNLD
+201 SGIILFNLD

-216 FVVWF
+216 FIVWF
-221 VLVGLTMWYFIPKLK
+221 VLVWLAMWYFIPKLK
-236 QTAVIQAD
+236 QTAIVQAD

-273 GYAKNAMG
+273 DYAKNAMG

-312 AGIALYLWQQGA
+312 AGIGIYLWQQSA

-379 APALKV
+379 ASILKV
-385 TNGNIVFDHV
+385 SDGHIVFDHV
-395 DFSYEGENGVA
+395 DFSYEGEDDATGLNKHKSDKPLDNMNEDA
-406 AIQTGAKVDEVKTA
+406 AIPAADSAAGTSYAK
-420 ATTLETSR
+420 
-428 VRLLDDFHLDIKA
+428 LLDSFYLDIKS

-465 FDVDSGKIYIDG
+465 FDVDKGKIYIDG
-477 QAINEVTQESLR
+477 QAIDEVTQESLR

-513 RPDATDDEI
+513 RPDATDEEI
-522 IFATKQAQAWDF
+522 ITAAKQAQAWDF
-534 IKELYDD
+534 IKDLYDD
-541 KGNTALDTQVGERGV
+541 KGNTGLDTQVGERGV

-622 DRLVVMDKGH
+622 DRLVVMDKGR
-632 IIEQGSHNELLVL
+632 IIEQGSHDELLAL
-645 NGVYARLWHRQ
+645 NGVYARLWQRQ

>member
-1 LVKYRAIPLI
+1 
-11 QVTAQDNVYLGVL
+11 
-24 LLPMNSLLRFFESRL
+24 MNALFRFFENRL
-39 SAFPDTP
+39 PPFPDTP
-46 MPLPREGLI
+46 MPLPSPREGLM
-55 KFLWACTKGLRGW
+55 KFLWACTKGLRIW
-68 LLLFMILSA
+68 LLFFMILSA

-92 LVDWLGTYTPQNL
+92 IVDWLGIYTPQTL
-105 WAEKGDTMLLMLAVL
+105 WTEKGDMLLLMLAVML
-120 IISPFWIALSSLIHF
+120 LSPFWIALSSFIHF
-135 QTLQGVFPMQM
+135 QSIQGVFPMQM
-146 RWRFHQRM
+146 RWRFHQHM

-181 RETVMTVTDMFM
+181 RDTVMTVTDMFM
-193 YVTVYFIT
+193 YVIVYFIT
-201 TSVILFNLD
+201 TGVILFNLD

-216 FVVWF
+216 FVIWF
-221 VLVGLTMWYFIPKLK
+221 VLVGFTLRFFIPKLK
-236 QTAVIQAD
+236 RTSIIQAD
-244 ARALMTGRITD
+244 ARALMVGRITD

-292 WVSYLEVSTHLI
+292 WVSYLEISTHLI

-312 AGIALYLWQQGA
+312 AGIGLYLWQQGNI
-324 VGVGAIA
+324 GVGAIA

-344 RWIMWQTASL
+344 QWIMWQTASL
-354 FESIGTVQDGM
+354 FESIGTAQDGM
-365 RTLSAPQTIVDKPN
+365 RTLSAPQTIVDVSN
-379 APALKV
+379 APDLKV
-385 TNGNIVFDHV
+385 TDGHIVFDHI
-395 DFSYEGENGVA
+395 DFSYESENGD
-406 AIQTGAKVDEVKTA
+406 IEGERIDEVSTSGTA
-420 ATTLETSR
+420 LASSQ
-428 VRLLDDFHLDIKA
+428 VKLLDNFYLDIKP

-465 FDVDSGKIYIDG
+465 FDVDKGKIYLDG
-477 QAINEVTQESLR
+477 QAIDEVTQESLR

-513 RPDATDDEI
+513 RPDASDEEI
-522 IFATKQAQAWDF
+522 IRATKQAQAWEF
-534 IKELYDD
+534 IKDLYDD
-541 KGNTALDTQVGERGV
+541 KGNTGLDTQVGERGV

-622 DRLVVMDKGH
+622 DRLVVMDKGQ
-632 IIEQGSHNELLVL
+632 IIEQGSHEELLEL
-645 NGVYARLWHRQ
+645 DGVYAGLWQRQ
-656 SGGFLGEDS
+656 SGGFLGEES

>member
-1 LVKYRAIPLI
+1 
-11 QVTAQDNVYLGVL
+11 
-24 LLPMNSLLRFFESRL
+24 MNALFRFFESRL
-39 SAFPDTP
+39 PAFPDTP
-46 MPLPREGLI
+46 MPLPSPRDGML
-55 KFLWACTKGLRGW
+55 KFLWGCTKGLRGW

-77 GIGIYEAMLFAWIGN
+77 GIGVYEAMLFAWIGDI
-92 LVDWLGTYTPQNL
+92 VDWLGIYTPQTL
-105 WAEKGDTMLLMLAVL
+105 WLEKGDMLLLMLAVMIL
-120 IISPFWIALSSLIHF
+120 SPFWIALSSFIHF

-181 RETVMTVTDMFM
+181 RDTVMTVTDMFM

-201 TSVILFNLD
+201 SGVILFNLD

-216 FVVWF
+216 FIAWF
-221 VLVGLTMWYFIPKLK
+221 ALVALTIWYFIPKLK
-236 QTAVIQAD
+236 KTAIVQAD

-292 WVSYLEVSTHLI
+292 WVSYLEFSTHLI

-312 AGIALYLWQQGA
+312 AGIGLYLWYQGA

-379 APALKV
+379 AAALTV
-385 TNGNIVFDHV
+385 TDGHIVFDHI
-395 DFSYEGENGVA
+395 DFSYESDHPASADTSLDKVTSTENAV
-406 AIQTGAKVDEVKTA
+406 QTSSIK
-420 ATTLETSR
+420 
-428 VRLLDDFHLDIKA
+428 LLDDFYLDIKP

-465 FDVDSGKIYIDG
+465 FDVDKGKVFIDD
-477 QAINEVTQESLR
+477 QAIDETTQESLR

-503 RTVRENIAYG
+503 RTIRENIAYG
-513 RPDATDDEI
+513 RPDASDEAI
-522 IFATKQAQAWDF
+522 ITAAKQAQAWDF
-534 IKELYDD
+534 IKDLYDD
-541 KGNTALDTQVGERGV
+541 KGNVGLDTQVGERGV

-601 DIMTG
+601 DMMTG

-613 HRLSTIAAL
+613 HRLSTRAAL
-622 DRLVVMDKGH
+622 
-632 IIEQGSHNELLVL
+632 
-645 NGVYARLWHRQ
+645 ARLGVRGQ
-656 SGGFLGEDS
+656 GRF

>member
-1 LVKYRAIPLI
+1 
-11 QVTAQDNVYLGVL
+11 
-24 LLPMNSLLRFFESRL
+24 MNALFRFFESRL

-46 MPLPREGLI
+46 MPLPAPRDGLL

-68 LLLFMILSA
+68 LLIFMILSA

-92 LVDWLGTYTPQNL
+92 IVDWLGTYSPQDL
-105 WAEKGDTMLLMLAVL
+105 WREKGDILLLMLAVM
-120 IISPFWIALSSLIHF
+120 IVSPFWITLSSFIHF
-135 QTLQGVFPMQM
+135 QTIQGVFPMQM

-181 RETVMTVTDMFM
+181 RDTVMTVTDMFM

-201 TSVILFNLD
+201 TGVILFNLD

-216 FVVWF
+216 FIIWF
-221 VLVGLTMWYFIPKLK
+221 VLVSLCMWYFIPKLK
-236 QTAVIQAD
+236 LTAIVQAD
-244 ARALMTGRITD
+244 ARALMVGRITD

-312 AGIALYLWQQGA
+312 AGIGLYLWQQGA

-365 RTLSAPQTIVDKPN
+365 RTLSAPQTILDKPN
-379 APALKV
+379 APELIVNK
-385 TNGNIVFDHV
+385 GNIVFDHV
-395 DFSYEGENGVA
+395 DFNYEGHNEGD
-406 AIQTGAKVDEVKTA
+406 IEGEPVDEV
-420 ATTLETSR
+420 ATIETPL
-428 VRLLDDFHLDIKA
+428 VTKKIKLLDDFYLDIKA

-465 FDVDSGKIYIDG
+465 FDVDNGKICIDG
-477 QAINEVTQESLR
+477 QAIADVTQESLR

-513 RPDATDDEI
+513 RPDASDEQI
-522 IFATKQAQAWDF
+522 INAAKQAQAWEFVKD
-534 IKELYDD
+534 LYDD
-541 KGNTALDTQVGERGV
+541 KGNTGLDTQVGERGV

-569 RVMLKNAPIL
+569 RVMLKNAPVL

-601 DIMTG
+601 DIMEG

-622 DRLVVMDKGH
+622 DRLVVMDQGR
-632 IIEQGSHNELLVL
+632 IIEQGSHDELIEL
-645 NGVYARLWHRQ
+645 NGVYAGLWHRQ
-656 SGGFLGEDS
+656 SGDFLGELEY

>member
-1 LVKYRAIPLI
+1 
-11 QVTAQDNVYLGVL
+11 
-24 LLPMNSLLRFFESRL
+24 MNALFRFFENRL
-39 SAFPDTP
+39 SAFPETP
-46 MPLPREGLI
+46 MPLPRDGLI
-55 KFLWACTKGLRGW
+55 KFLWACTEGLRGW

-92 LVDWLGTYTPQNL
+92 VVDWLGTYTPQTI
-105 WAEKGDTMLLMLAVL
+105 WAEKGDMLLLMLAVL
-120 IISPFWIALSSLIHF
+120 IISPFWISLSSLIRF
-135 QTLQGVFPMQM
+135 QSIQGVFPMQM

-181 RETVMTVTDMFM
+181 RDTVMTVTDMLL
-193 YVTVYFIT
+193 YVLVYFIT
-201 TSVILFNLD
+201 TGVILFNLD
-210 SLLLIP
+210 ILLLIP
-216 FVVWF
+216 FVIWF
-221 VLVGLTMWYFIPKLK
+221 VLFGTTMWFFIPKLK
-236 QTAVIQAD
+236 RTSIIQAD
-244 ARALMTGRITD
+244 ARALMAGRITD

-273 GYAKNAMG
+273 SYAKDAMG

-292 WVSYLEVSTHLI
+292 WVSQLEIVNHTI
-304 SVILVSST
+304 SVILLGTT
-312 AGIALYLWQQGA
+312 AGIGIYLWQHGTI
-324 VGVGAIA
+324 GVGAIA

-344 RWIMWQTASL
+344 KMIMWQTASL

-379 APALKV
+379 AQQLTV
-385 TNGNIVFDHV
+385 TAGRIVFDHV
-395 DFSYEGENGVA
+395 DFSYDNDDITKDGEGERL
-406 AIQTGAKVDEVKTA
+406 DEVNNGTP
-420 ATTLETSR
+420 SR
-428 VRLLDDFHLDIKA
+428 VKLLDNFYLDINP

-465 FDVDSGKIYIDG
+465 FDVDSGKIYVDG
-477 QAINEVTQESLR
+477 QAIDEVTQDSLR
-489 QQIGMVTQ
+489 QHIGMVTQ

-513 RPDATDDEI
+513 RPDASDEEI
-522 IFATKQAQAWDF
+522 ILAAKQAQAWDF
-534 IKELYDD
+534 IKDLYDD
-541 KGNTALDTQVGERGV
+541 KGNTGLDTQVGERGV

-622 DRLVVMDKGH
+622 DRLVVMDKGR
-632 IIEQGSHNELLVL
+632 IIEQGSHDELLAAQ
-645 NGVYARLWHRQ
+645 GVYARLWQRQ
-656 SGGFLGEDS
+656 SGGFLGDDSEQE

>member
-1 LVKYRAIPLI
+1 
-11 QVTAQDNVYLGVL
+11 
-24 LLPMNSLLRFFESRL
+24 
-39 SAFPDTP
+39 
-46 MPLPREGLI
+46 MPLPSPREGML
-55 KFLWACTKGLRGW
+55 KFMWACTKGLRGW

-92 LVDWLGTYTPQNL
+92 IVDWLGVYTPQNL
-105 WAEKGDTMLLMLAVL
+105 WAEKGDMLLL
-120 IISPFWIALSSLIHF
+120 ILTVMILSPLWIALSSFIHF

-181 RETVMTVTDMFM
+181 RDTVMTVTDMFM
-193 YVTVYFIT
+193 YVAVYFIT
-201 TSVILFNLD
+201 SGIILFNLD

-216 FVVWF
+216 FIVWF
-221 VLVGLTMWYFIPKLK
+221 VLVWLAMWYFIPKLK
-236 QTAVIQAD
+236 QTAIVQAD

-273 GYAKNAMG
+273 DYAKNAMG

-312 AGIALYLWQQGA
+312 AGIGIYLWQQSA

-379 APALKV
+379 ASILKV
-385 TNGNIVFDHV
+385 SDGHIVFDHV
-395 DFSYEGENGVA
+395 DFSYEGEDDATGLNKHKSDKPLDNMNEDA
-406 AIQTGAKVDEVKTA
+406 AIPAADSAAGTSYAK
-420 ATTLETSR
+420 
-428 VRLLDDFHLDIKA
+428 LLDNFYLDIKS

-465 FDVDSGKIYIDG
+465 FDVDKGKIYIDG
-477 QAINEVTQESLR
+477 QAIDEVTQESLR

-513 RPDATDDEI
+513 RPDATDEEI
-522 IFATKQAQAWDF
+522 ITAAKQAQAWDF
-534 IKELYDD
+534 IKDLYDD
-541 KGNTALDTQVGERGV
+541 KGNTGLDTQVGERGV

-622 DRLVVMDKGH
+622 DRLVVMDKGR
-632 IIEQGSHNELLVL
+632 IIEQGSHDELLAL
-645 NGVYARLWHRQ
+645 NGVYARLWQRQ

>member
-1 LVKYRAIPLI
+1 
-11 QVTAQDNVYLGVL
+11 
-24 LLPMNSLLRFFESRL
+24 MNALFRFFENRL
-39 SAFPDTP
+39 PAFPDTP
-46 MPLPREGLI
+46 MPLPSPRDGML
-55 KFLWACTKGLRGW
+55 KFLWACTNGLRGW
-68 LLLFMILSA
+68 LLAFMILSA

-92 LVDWLGTYTPQNL
+92 IVDWLGVYTPQSL
-105 WAEKGDTMLLMLAVL
+105 WVEKGDMLLIMLAVM
-120 IISPFWIALSSLIHF
+120 IVSPLWIALSSFIHF

-181 RETVMTVTDMFM
+181 RDTVMTVTDMFM
-193 YVTVYFIT
+193 YVSVYFIT
-201 TSVILFNLD
+201 SGVILFNLD

-216 FVVWF
+216 FVVWL
-221 VLVGLTMWYFIPKLK
+221 VLVALTIWYFIPKLK
-236 QTAVIQAD
+236 DTAIVQAD

-267 HSRREL
+267 HSLREL

-312 AGIALYLWQQGA
+312 AGIGLYLWQQGA

-365 RTLSAPQTIVDKPN
+365 RTLSAPQTIVDKPD
-379 APALKV
+379 APALAV
-385 TNGNIVFDHV
+385 TDGRIVFDHV
-395 DFSYEGENGVA
+395 DFSYENDEEDNG
-406 AIQTGAKVDEVKTA
+406 QTDKTVNVNVDVDVDDTSIAKHTPDSYIK
-420 ATTLETSR
+420 
-428 VRLLDDFHLDIKA
+428 LLDNFHLDIKP

-465 FDVDSGKIYIDG
+465 FDVDSGKILIDG
-477 QAINEVTQESLR
+477 QAIDAVTQESLR

-513 RPDATDDEI
+513 RPDATDEEI
-522 IFATKQAQAWDF
+522 IFAAKQAQAWDF
-534 IKELYDD
+534 VKDLYDD
-541 KGNTALDTQVGERGV
+541 KGNTGLDTQVGERGV

-593 FAITESLN
+593 YAITESLN

-622 DRLVVMDKGH
+622 DRLVVMHQGR
-632 IIEQGSHNELLVL
+632 IIEQGSHDELLAL
-645 NGVYARLWHRQ
+645 DGVYARLWQRQ
-656 SGGFLGEDS
+656 SGGFLGEDN

>member
-1 LVKYRAIPLI
+1 
-11 QVTAQDNVYLGVL
+11 
-24 LLPMNSLLRFFESRL
+24 MNALFRFFENRL

-46 MPLPREGLI
+46 MPLPSPRDGLL
-55 KFLWACTKGLRGW
+55 KFLWACTTGLRGW
-68 LLLFMILSA
+68 LLLFVILSA
-77 GIGIYEAMLFAWIGN
+77 GIGVYEAMLFAWIGN
-92 LVDWLGTYTPQNL
+92 IVDWLGIYTPAML
-105 WAEKGDTMLLMLAVL
+105 WAEKGDMLLLMLAVM
-120 IISPFWIALSSLIHF
+120 IASPVWIALTSFIHF

-181 RETVMTVTDMFM
+181 RDTVLTVADMFT

-221 VLVGLTMWYFIPKLK
+221 VLVALAIWFFIPRLK
-236 QTAVIQAD
+236 RTAIVQAD

-312 AGIALYLWQQGA
+312 AGIGLYLWQQGA

-365 RTLSAPQTIVDKPN
+365 RTLSAPQTIVDAPN
-379 APALKV
+379 AQELKV
-385 TNGNIVFDHV
+385 TDGHIVFDHV
-395 DFSYEGENGVA
+395 DFSYESENVTDIEGERIDEIKPSSA
-406 AIQTGAKVDEVKTA
+406 LTKSEVK
-420 ATTLETSR
+420 
-428 VRLLDDFHLDIKA
+428 LLDNFYLDIKP
-441 GEKIGLVGRSGA
+441 GEKIGLVGSSGA

-465 FDVDSGKIYIDG
+465 FDVDSGKICIDG
-477 QAINEVTQESLR
+477 QAIDEVTQDSLR
-489 QQIGMVTQ
+489 AQIGMVTQ

-503 RTVRENIAYG
+503 RTIRENIAYG
-513 RPDATDDEI
+513 RPDASDEEI
-522 IFATKQAQAWDF
+522 IVATKQAQAWDF
-534 IKELYDD
+534 IKDLYDD
-541 KGNTALDTQVGERGV
+541 KGNTGLDTQVGERGV

-622 DRLVVMDKGH
+622 DRLVVMDRGR
-632 IIEQGSHNELLVL
+632 IIEQGSHEELLAL
-645 NGVYARLWHRQ
+645 NGVYAGLWQRQ
-656 SGGFLGEDS
+656 SGGFLGAES

>member
-1 LVKYRAIPLI
+1 
-11 QVTAQDNVYLGVL
+11 
-24 LLPMNSLLRFFESRL
+24 MNALFRFFENRL
-39 SAFPDTP
+39 PAFPETP
-46 MPLPREGLI
+46 MPLPSPRDGML
-55 KFLWACTKGLRGW
+55 KFLWACTNGLRGW
-68 LLLFMILSA
+68 LLLFMVLSA

-92 LVDWLGTYTPQNL
+92 IVDWLGVYTPQNL
-105 WAEKGDTMLLMLAVL
+105 WAEKGDMLLLMLAVM
-120 IISPFWIALSSLIHF
+120 IVSPIWITLSSLVHF

-181 RETVMTVTDMFM
+181 RDTVMTVTDMFM
-193 YVTVYFIT
+193 YVAVYFIT
-201 TSVILFNLD
+201 SGVILFNLD

-216 FVVWF
+216 FIVWF
-221 VLVGLTMWYFIPKLK
+221 VLVALCIWYFIPKLK
-236 QTAVIQAD
+236 LTAIVQAD

-273 GYAKNAMG
+273 SYAKNAMG

-292 WVSYLEVSTHLI
+292 WVSYLEVSTHMI
-304 SVILVSST
+304 SVILVSGT
-312 AGIALYLWQQGA
+312 AGIGIYLWQQGA

-379 APALKV
+379 APTVKV
-385 TNGNIVFDHV
+385 TEGRIVFDHV
-395 DFSYEGENGVA
+395 DFSYEHDDNTDIEGEH
-406 AIQTGAKVDEVKTA
+406 IDEVNASATKT
-420 ATTLETSR
+420 TK
-428 VRLLDDFHLDIKA
+428 LLDNFYLDIKP

-465 FDVDSGKIYIDG
+465 FDVDKGKILIDG
-477 QAINEVTQESLR
+477 QAIDDVTQESLR

-513 RPDATDDEI
+513 RPDATDEEI
-522 IFATKQAQAWDF
+522 ITAAKQAQAWDF
-534 IKELYDD
+534 IKDLYDD
-541 KGNTALDTQVGERGV
+541 KGNTGLNTQVGERGV

-622 DRLVVMDKGH
+622 DRLVVMDKGQ
-632 IIEQGSHNELLVL
+632 IIEQGSHDELLAL
-645 NGVYARLWHRQ
+645 QGVYARLWHRQ